1 MSFSCLSLILAFL
14 DAVTMVEMKRRAYS
28 GEEAG
33 CKYYKQKMTRHLAK
47 YKFSLVS
54 GLIMK

>member
-1 MSFSCLSLILAFL
+1 MASTAIHTIVKLLVCLRLRISIAKLQHFIQ
-14 DAVTMVEMKRRAYS
+14 R
-28 GEEAG
+28 

-47 YKFSLVS
+47 FKFSLVS

>member
-1 MSFSCLSLILAFL
+1 
-14 DAVTMVEMKRRAYS
+14 MV
-28 GEEAG
+28 EEAG

-47 YKFSLVS
+47 FKFSLVS